1 MAEIGIQNLN
11 FNTMFLWHEELI
23 NAITIVNNMMLE
35 IKKPEKVNL
44 PLSKFHIYDRETFM
58 HSANVSLLTI
68 LIARKIGYQ
77 GNHLGEIAR
86 GAFLHDIGKLKV
98 PKHILNK
105 PGRLTENEYERIKK
119 HPELGMKLVKPF
131 CLPEATLKPII
142 QHHERWNGTGYP
154 LGLKEGEIH
163 PNAQIVAVADVFAA
177 LIADRSYRQAL
188 GIKRAIEIIIEGKGK
203 DFSPIIVDGLLK
215 VVNLIVN

>member
-23 NAITIVNNMMLE
+23 NAITIVNNIMLE

-77 GNHLGEIAR
+77 GKRLKEIAE
-86 GAFLHDIGKLKV
+86 GALLHDLGKLKV
-98 PKHILNK
+98 PKSILNK
-105 PGRLTENEYERIKK
+105 PGRLTEEEYE
-119 HPELGMKLVKPF
+119 LVKRHPQHGMELIKPYSF
-131 CLPEATLKPII
+131 PKAIQCPII
-142 QHHERWNGTGYP
+142 QHHERWTGSGYP
-154 LGLKEGEIH
+154 LGLKAEEIH
-163 PNAQIVAVADVFAA
+163 PNAQIVAVADVLSA
-177 LIADRSYRQAL
+177 LIADRSYRQGL
-188 GIKRAIEIIIEGKGK
+188 GAKRAIEIIIEGKGI
-203 DFSPIIVDGLLK
+203 DFSPVVVDQLLK
-215 VVNLIVN
+215 VFILN